1 MFPVMGRV
9 RGRVSVKG
17 HSRDKTITSMGSPHK
32 DSKPDVRECV
42 RARARVSVTERAS
55 EIEQVCVL

>member
-42 RARARVSVTERAS
+42 RSVTERAS